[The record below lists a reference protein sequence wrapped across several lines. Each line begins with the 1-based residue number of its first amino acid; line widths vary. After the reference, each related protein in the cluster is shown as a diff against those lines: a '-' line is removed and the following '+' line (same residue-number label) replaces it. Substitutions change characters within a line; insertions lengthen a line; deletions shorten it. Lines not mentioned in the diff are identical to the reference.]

1 MWNNCK
7 GERTGPSF
15 PPCSHLFSGRDLQI
29 PPLEFGS
36 LTMGPPAQ
44 GLSAAGLETPFPPAS
59 HPPQSRPATGGAK
72 AAMPNDI
79 CRFRL
84 QASTRRQSTRA
95 PPDQAGQPAPAAPA
109 APQPRSRH
117 GLQARGSLVP
127 RPPRPRSPP
136 DCCAGEEG
144 GEIRPPGLAQRHYLA
159 RAVAPACGR
168 ARGHRAAGLG
178 KRSFSMEPQ
187 ARHSRSGHSSG
198 AATARAN
205 APRLPRRRTP
215 RKALPAAP
223 RVPAAP
229 GERTP
234 RAHGRTPPHTHSHAL
249 HTHGVPAPPRCPGT
263 AGSPHRAR
271 APPSS
276 RHPSPSSGVQGP
288 ARRGRGSP
296 RPPLP
301 GGRPARPGFPSTARA
316 PCARPRHQAGRKG
329 RRRDWGWHRESGTG
343 APPSP
348 PPPARHHL
356 FCSTK
361 GCSRNRRPR
370 ATLPEAHSS
379 STSAAPGAA
388 EPESRAGKARGCGAE
403 TRAEAACRASGVPSP
418 LPPPSAPA
426 TARRRPR
433 PAPARLPALLRLQRR
448 SPSAEPA
455 SRAPP
460 DTRGRAGP
468 REKGAKG
475 AGEVGR
481 RRAELLA
488 EEREEGLGEESSH
501 PLSSHSRHSH
511 RRA

>member
-44 GLSAAGLETPFPPAS
+44 GLSAAGLETPFPRFPPA
-59 HPPQSRPATGGAK
+59 PK
-72 AAMPNDI
+72 
-79 CRFRL
+79 
-84 QASTRRQSTRA
+84 STRDRWGEGGDAQRHLPLSLTSQHPAPVHTRA
-95 PPDQAGQPAPAAPA
+95 PGPGRPARARGTRSPA
-109 APQPRSRH
+109 APQPSR
-117 GLQARGSLVP
+117 AAGSRQS
-127 RPPRPRSPP
+127 RPPPPTPRSPP

-215 RKALPAAP
+215 GKALPAAP

-301 GGRPARPGFPSTARA
+301 EARPAGVPQHREGSVRPASTPGREEGAAPRLGLAPGVGGWGTPITTTTRPLPPFLQHKRLQSEPPSPCNLTGGSQLLHLRRA
-316 PCARPRHQAGRKG
+316 WGRGAGEPGGKG
-329 RRRDWGWHRESGTG
+329 SGLRRRDPGRGRLPSQRGTLSAPTALSASNRPAQ
-343 APPSP
+343 APPRPRPPSR
-348 PPPARHHL
+348 PPPA
-356 FCSTK
+356 
-361 GCSRNRRPR
+361 
-370 ATLPEAHSS
+370 
-379 STSAAPGAA
+379 
-388 EPESRAGKARGCGAE
+388 
-403 TRAEAACRASGVPSP
+403 AEAQPVS
-418 LPPPSAPA
+418 
-426 TARRRPR
+426 
-433 PAPARLPALLRLQRR
+433 
-448 SPSAEPA
+448 
-455 SRAPP
+455 
-460 DTRGRAGP
+460 
-468 REKGAKG
+468 
-475 AGEVGR
+475 
-481 RRAELLA
+481 
-488 EEREEGLGEESSH
+488 
-501 PLSSHSRHSH
+501 
-511 RRA
+511 